1 MMRFMGGINSV
12 GNIRS
17 DINDDIS
24 SQQDADKLVYNL
36 LHINYSFH
44 KMPGLCVHLC
54 IESDW

>member
-1 MMRFMGGINSV
+1 MGGINSV

-17 DINDDIS
+17 DVNDDIS

-44 KMPGLCVHLC
+44 KMPGLCVQLC